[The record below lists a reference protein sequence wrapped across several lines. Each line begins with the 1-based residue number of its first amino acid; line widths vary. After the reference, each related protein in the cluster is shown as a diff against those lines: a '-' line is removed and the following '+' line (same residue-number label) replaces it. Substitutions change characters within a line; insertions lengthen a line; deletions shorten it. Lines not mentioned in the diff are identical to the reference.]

1 MKTTFSV
8 KKEPKPSRE
17 PKSQTSTTE
26 KSPIDSAHD
35 SPSQNGVKK
44 GKKKRKQPHIDPPP
58 PDMVLK
64 YPIEVW
70 ISSGENFVKPE
81 SECCKYIENFV

>member
-1 MKTTFSV
+1 MKFTISV

-17 PKSQTSTTE
+17 PKSETNTTG
-26 KSPIDSAHD
+26 KSPVESAHD

-44 GKKKRKQPHIDPPP
+44 EKRKRKQPHIDPPP

-81 SECCKYIENFV
+81 SE

>member
-26 KSPIDSAHD
+26 KFPIDD

-81 SECCKYIENFV
+81 SECCKYIDNFV